1 MTFAA
6 GTSLGGS
13 FFGSKTT
20 APTLTFGTP
29 AVTSSAFSFGAAAA
43 KPSATTGMLCN

>member
-1 MTFAA
+1 MTFAT

-13 FFGSKTT
+13 FFGNKTT

-29 AVTSSAFSFGAAAA
+29 AVTSSAFSFGAA
-43 KPSATTGMLCN
+43 KTNATTGMMYN